1 MTVSLSHVHVL
12 VDDPDAALLFYRDT
26 LGLEVKNEV
35 ANDGFRWI
43 TLTPAARPE
52 IEIVLSAA
60 SCRSIGGT
68 RRRAGGPTCEGRA
81 SRSAVP
87 HRQP

>member
-1 MTVSLSHVHVL
+1 MDRECASPLDVPTLARCTSLGSFSTRFTRSPRFADMTVSLSHVHVL

-43 TLTPAARPE
+43 TLTPAAQPE
-52 IEIVLSAA
+52 I
-60 SCRSIGGT
+60 
-68 RRRAGGPTCEGRA
+68 
-81 SRSAVP
+81 
-87 HRQP
+87 